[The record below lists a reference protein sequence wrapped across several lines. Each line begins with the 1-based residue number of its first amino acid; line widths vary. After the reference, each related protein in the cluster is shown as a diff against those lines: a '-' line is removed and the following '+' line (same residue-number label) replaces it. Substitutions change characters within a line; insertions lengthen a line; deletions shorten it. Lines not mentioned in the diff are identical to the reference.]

1 MNGRQLVVQWVV
13 GLACILFLGIGTPDW
28 MRRGLEQFI
37 PGAASRRQSADAA
50 RRDSIA
56 VKALVARQTPADSMR
71 RAAGDS
77 ARAISVVPVVPPVRP
92 DSQEAVNVPA
102 EPPASKIEL
111 RIARLLILIGVPL
124 ALLWNTYRW
133 WKGRAAASQS

>member
-1 MNGRQLVVQWVV
+1 MNSRQLVVQWVV
-13 GLACILFLGIGTPDW
+13 GLACVLFLGIGTPDW
-28 MRRGLEQFI
+28 MRRGVEQFI

-56 VKALVARQTPADSMR
+56 AKALVARQATVDSVR
-71 RAAGDS
+71 RVAGDS
-77 ARAISVVPVVPPVRP
+77 TRAISAVPVVPPARP

-102 EPPASKIEL
+102 EPPASEIEL

-133 WKGRAAASQS
+133 WKGRSVVSRS